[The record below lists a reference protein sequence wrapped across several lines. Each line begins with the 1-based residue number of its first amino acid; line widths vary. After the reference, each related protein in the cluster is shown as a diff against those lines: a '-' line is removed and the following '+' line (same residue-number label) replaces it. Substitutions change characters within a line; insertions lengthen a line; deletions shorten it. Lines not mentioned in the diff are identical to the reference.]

1 MGSLTA
7 FGVERI
13 VWRGMAE
20 QRCWRVGSFMGFFGL
35 YMWDFEGLFG
45 GMVWRRRLVWRC
57 CCDKDEVF
65 GMAWPDGMERLI
77 SRRKCEENK

>member
-1 MGSLTA
+1 
-7 FGVERI
+7 
-13 VWRGMAE
+13 
-20 QRCWRVGSFMGFFGL
+20 
-35 YMWDFEGLFG
+35 
-45 GMVWRRRLVWRC
+45 MVWRRRLVWRC

>member
-1 MGSLTA
+1 MDGVEEA
-7 FGVERI
+7 FGV
-13 VWRGMAE
+13 G
-20 QRCWRVGSFMGFFGL
+20 
-35 YMWDFEGLFG
+35 
-45 GMVWRRRLVWRC
+45 C